1 MNTKKPIT
9 QPFLA
14 TDQKEEKNLSMLKSG
29 IPNMIPE
36 KNVLLVIDG
45 LREKKCFSSKKI
57 FYLKHNLRHN
67 K

>member
-1 MNTKKPIT
+1 MQHFAYYNKANFDLWPKKKK
-9 QPFLA
+9 F
-14 TDQKEEKNLSMLKSG
+14 MLKSG